1 MVTLE
6 TLREILGPLAII
18 GVIVT
23 ERLTVPD
30 NPRLF
35 TTIVV
40 VAEEPAFMARDSG
53 LLSTLKSPVGEE
65 TTCTATVAVWVIVP
79 LVAVMV
85 TV

>member
-6 TLREILGPLAII
+6 TLREKLGPFATI

-23 ERLTVPD
+23 ERFTVPE

-35 TTIVV
+35 TTIVD
-40 VAEEPAFMARDSG
+40 VAEEPALMVRDSG

-65 TTCTATVAVWVIVP
+65 TTCTATVAVRVIVP
-79 LVAVMV
+79 LVAVTV
-85 TV
+85 TA